1 MIHFNR
7 TLKSLN
13 FSGKFSSCYKFNN
26 SRTKFCQTWTW
37 SAFLLLQYFLKGVKL
52 FPCFTKWFNICSALV
67 IHRENPVP
75 QLFFTL
81 KIFSI
86 VTTVKCLAS
95 NLNIGKIAISIKF
108 LQIRYETSE
117 YHGIFFKK
125 IIIHYITLVFAL

>member
-1 MIHFNR
+1 MDVIGLPFV
-7 TLKSLN
+7 TIFFEGGETVSLL
-13 FSGKFSSCYKFNN
+13 YE
-26 SRTKFCQTWTW
+26 
-37 SAFLLLQYFLKGVKL
+37 VV
-52 FPCFTKWFNICSALV
+52 NICSALV
-67 IHRENPVP
+67 MHRENPVP

-125 IIIHYITLVFAL
+125 IIIHYITLIFAL